1 MPERHG
7 PLEGVKVVEIAG
19 IGPGPFAAMVLA
31 DMGADVLRV
40 DRLPP
45 AIAHDDVPVVGE
57 VLNRGRPSV
66 GIDLKHPKGVEA
78 VLRLVESADALIEGF
93 RPGVMERLGLGPDV
107 CLARQPRLV
116 YGRVTGWGQDGPLA
130 QAAGHDI
137 NYIALAG
144 VLHPIGRSGEAPVPP
159 LNLVGDFGGGGLLLA
174 FGILCALV
182 ERGRSGRGQVV
193 DAAMVDGAA
202 LLSTMLHGMRAV
214 GSWTDERGANLLD
227 TGAPFYEVYE
237 TKDGKYISIGSIEPQ
252 FYLQLLE
259 RTGLAGESLPDRM
272 DRDQWPAL
280 KQRLREVFKTRSREE
295 WCAIMEGSD
304 VCFAPVLTLGEAPH
318 HPHLKQRATFI
329 DVAGVTQPAPAP
341 RLSRTPPSVSRPPG
355 RPGTDTEVA
364 LASWGLSPAEI
375 RALRESKVVV

>member
-1 MPERHG
+1 MG
-7 PLEGVKVVEIAG
+7 PLEGLKVIEIAG
-19 IGPGPFAAMVLA
+19 VGPGPFAAMMLA
-31 DMGADVLRV
+31 DMDADVLRI
-40 DRLPP
+40 DRLHQ
-45 AIAHDDVPVVGE
+45 APVDNGIPMVGQ

-66 GIDLKHPKGVEA
+66 GIDLKSPKGVEA

-107 CLARQPRLV
+107 CMARQPRLV
-116 YGRVTGWGQDGPLA
+116 YGRVTGWGRDGPLA
-130 QAAGHDI
+130 HAAGHDI

-144 VLHPIGRSGEAPVPP
+144 VLHPIGRSGEPPVPP

-174 FGILCALV
+174 FGIVCALV
-182 ERGRSGRGQVV
+182 ERSRSGRGQVV

-202 LLSTMLHGMRAV
+202 LLSAMIHGMRAV

-237 TKDGKYISIGSIEPQ
+237 TKDGKYISIGSIEPR

-259 RTGLAGESLPDRM
+259 RTGLAGESLPNRM

-280 KQRLREVFKTRSREE
+280 KQRLRNVFKTKSRDE

-304 VCFAPVLTLGEAPH
+304 VCFAPVLSLGEAPH
-318 HPHLKQRATFI
+318 HPHLKQRGTFI

-341 RLSRTPPSVSRPPG
+341 RLSRTPPAVSRPAG
-355 RPGTDTEVA
+355 RLGQNTEA
-364 LASWGLSPAEI
+364 TLASWGLSPAEI
-375 RALRESKVVV
+375 TALRESNVVV